1 MLLSSN
7 HSPQG
12 KRKDAFT
19 SVAIAVCIIG
29 QNEMENQ
36 SFDHFQTALKCIIAT
51 TIASSTGLMVITD
64 PQLAH

>member
-7 HSPQG
+7 DSPQG

-29 QNEMENQ
+29 QNAMENQ
-36 SFDHFQTALKCIIAT
+36 SFDHNQAAFKCIIANS
-51 TIASSTGLMVITD
+51 IATSTGHMVITD
-64 PQLAH
+64 HHLAH